1 MSNFNFKNVYIND
14 FYTVAGTNE
23 NNGNLKN
30 VQVYINDYLFS
41 ERTFESAEEKMQKE
55 GYGVIAYE
63 DKEAEGLI
71 GGFVATKNDG
81 EGLFDIEIE
90 MITAMLFETKD
101 AATDFYSAANQAGA
115 VLDGKWV
122 YWGTEDAIEDITSL
136 F

>member
-1 MSNFNFKNVYIND
+1 MKKFISTMIMAGVCLAMAACAPMSV
-14 FYTVAGTNE
+14 
-23 NNGNLKN
+23 
-30 VQVYINDYLFS
+30 
-41 ERTFESAEEKMQKE
+41 ERAEEKMQKE

-101 AATDFYSAANQAGA
+101 AATDFYSAANQVGA

-122 YWGTEDAIEDITSL
+122 YWGTEDAIEDFTSL